1 MEAFQSLGIRCPRMT
16 WRCAGVALAVWSTS
30 LVTGPA
36 SAHGIVGKRFFPAT
50 LTIDDPFVAD
60 ELSLPTYQQQ
70 KMPASGDEP
79 ATTERALSF
88 DYTKRITPDFGI
100 GVGGTYL
107 SLSPEG
113 GSNVKGWDNFA
124 LSAKYQ
130 FYQNAERETIISAGI
145 DWDIGHSGSA
155 RVGAEPFSTVTPA
168 IFFGRGFGDLPE
180 SAAFLRPFALTGQ
193 LGVSIPSRTS
203 LTSVNDEG
211 DTATERIPNNLVWGF
226 ALEYSVPYLQSF
238 VKDMGWGAPFN
249 RMIPIVEFNF
259 STALN
264 RGASG
269 TTGTINPG
277 VLWAGQTIQLGIEAV
292 IPLNSRSGS
301 KTGIIAQLH
310 FYLDDLFPGSIG
322 KPLFGN

>member
-30 LVTGPA
+30 LVTGTA

-130 FYQNAERETIISAGI
+130 FYQNTEHETIVSAGV

-168 IFFGRGFGDLPE
+168 ISSAELRRLARERSVCGR
-180 SAAFLRPFALTGQ
+180 SRRGQ
-193 LGVSIPSRTS
+193 LGVSIPSRTPNP
-203 LTSVNDEG
+203 VNDEG
-211 DTATERIPNNLVWGF
+211 DTATNGF
-226 ALEYSVPYLQSF
+226 EQLSF
-238 VKDMGWGAPFN
+238 RW
-249 RMIPIVEFNF
+249 
-259 STALN
+259 STAFLSAIV
-264 RGASG
+264 RRTWVSA
-269 TTGTINPG
+269 P
-277 VLWAGQTIQLGIEAV
+277 
-292 IPLNSRSGS
+292 P
-301 KTGIIAQLH
+301 IA
-310 FYLDDLFPGSIG
+310 
-322 KPLFGN
+322 